1 MRKKCFT
8 LVELLTVISIMSLLM
23 ALLLPALGKA
33 RGKARGA
40 SCVNNIRQLG
50 QYCMMYA
57 DDYQGF
63 ILPANRSLRG
73 DWDGAPQTNLYMY
86 IHGLSSY
93 EGLGSG
99 YLYQF
104 FDEEGEDK
112 LFLCPDEY
120 VRCASYNS
128 DPPGLSMG
136 HYVFN
141 YYLTG
146 DIRSE
151 NRPTHKFSQLTGASS
166 AIMIADGASPLKNVT
181 EVCQTFAFRHGGFRD
196 RLVDSGPDGYEGAYG
211 AYRYEPTGSTG
222 ICYGDGHVE
231 TLKLDAFADGENSYS
246 NKRLLQ
252 GFRNTFGE
260 WSGKY

>member
-1 MRKKCFT
+1 MKKRFT
-8 LVELLTVISIMSLLM
+8 LIELLTVMSILSLLM

-40 SCVNNIRQLG
+40 SCLSNIRQLG

-57 DDYQGF
+57 DDYQGYV
-63 ILPANRSLRG
+63 LPANRSLRG

-86 IHGLSSY
+86 IHGLDSY
-93 EGLGSG
+93 RGLGAG
-99 YLYQF
+99 FLYQF

-112 LFLCPDEY
+112 TFLCPDEY

-146 DIRSE
+146 DIRSA
-151 NRPTHKFSQLTGASS
+151 NRPTHRFSQMTNAS
-166 AIMIADGASPLKNVT
+166 ATIMIADGASPLKNVT
-181 EVCQTFAFRHGGFRD
+181 EICQTFAFRHGGFRD
-196 RLVDSGPDGYEGAYG
+196 RLVDSGLEGYEGVYG
-211 AYRYEPTGSTG
+211 AYRYAPAGTAN

-231 TLKLDAFADGENSYS
+231 ALRLEDFADGEDNYT
-246 NKRLLQ
+246 NKRLLM
-252 GFRNTFGE
+252 GFPNTFNT